1 MKELS
6 GSQKRQISESEDGSE
21 DNIYKMKHRETKG

>member
-21 DNIYKMKHRETKG
+21 DNIYKMQHRETKG